1 MKKLSAIVN
10 VTAKMPICVVM
21 NNITS
26 ISIKKILIT
35 RIITTARTRTIRG
48 STIAN
53 PSFFFEINGNRE
65 VF

>member
-1 MKKLSAIVN
+1 MKKLSAIIN
-10 VTAKMPICVVM
+10 VTAKMSICVVM

-35 RIITTARTRTIRG
+35 RIITTARTRAMRG
-48 STIAN
+48 FAITY

-65 VF
+65 VS